1 MTTPLV
7 KKFFAIIFV
16 LTLGTLAIFPLA
28 MAHNYHLN
36 WLDAFLNYDPLLFF
50 RAVWHHYHYFLLSV
64 TQSFLVSCMFLTGLY
79 FFTLRKVDQNI
90 YGNARFANDKE
101 IAKFKNAT
109 SGLVIGQHK
118 GKLLRFPGQQFV
130 CLSAPTRSGKGVGIV
145 IPNLLT
151 QEDSSMVVLDIPKFE
166 AFTITSKYR
175 KEVLGQEIYLFSPFL
190 RGTSRYNPLDYV
202 DFDSD
207 LADIQ
212 LNAIA
217 SIIYVGANPD
227 DYFLLQARELFV
239 GMAWFTH
246 ALIEETIIDEPMS
259 IATILRCSTVV
270 RGQSFENYYKD
281 AKLKV
286 TFPEEATLRLERFL
300 NTSENTR
307 SSIKSSFEIPLA
319 IFGTKIV
326 AENTNSSDFNLND
339 LRKRKMTIYVGVTL
353 QELLQARVLI
363 NLFFSQLLVQNT
375 LTLPEQDK
383 SLKHSCVLLLDEFT
397 SIGQLEILKKGSAFI
412 AGYNL
417 RMLTV
422 FQSKSQV
429 EEPPPA
435 GYGKDGARSLIVN
448 HACEIVYAPKEAEI
462 SEEYSKRLGYRDVID
477 NTLSRHSKDIIHR
490 NINENKQQRAL
501 MLPQEIRQLPF
512 DKEIIFIEG
521 SLPILANKAFYFSV
535 PTLVSKLKMV
545 SHSLA
550 GIKKPE
556 KKDFDRA
563 FQNGETKISL
573 KALSKNNFNISKG
586 KR

>member
-1 MTTPLV
+1 MTMKSSLIKKISVVVFILV
-7 KKFFAIIFV
+7 F
-16 LTLGTLAIFPLA
+16 GTLTIFPLLLA
-28 MAHNYHLN
+28 RNYELN
-36 WLDAFLNYDPLLFF
+36 WIDAFIQYDPFLFF
-50 RAVWHHYHYFLLSV
+50 KAIFHRYFLLSV
-64 TQSFLVSCMFLTGLY
+64 VQSFLVSVVFLTGLY
-79 FFTLRKVDQNI
+79 FFTLRKVDRNI
-90 YGNARFANDKE
+90 HGNARFANDKE
-101 IAKFKNAT
+101 IEKFKNAD

-151 QEDSSMVVLDIPKFE
+151 QEDSMVILDIPKFE

-175 KEVLGQEIYLFSPFL
+175 KEVLKQEIYLFSPFL
-190 RGTSRYNPLDYV
+190 KGASKYNPLDYV
-202 DFDSD
+202 DFNSD

-217 SIIYVGANPD
+217 SIIYTGANPD
-227 DYFLLQARELFV
+227 DYFLLQARELFI
-239 GMAWFTH
+239 GIAWFVNT
-246 ALIEETIIDEPMS
+246 LIEETIIDAPMS
-259 IATILRCSTVV
+259 IASILKYSTVV
-270 RGQSFENYYKD
+270 NEQPFEGYYKE
-281 AKLKV
+281 AKMKSV
-286 TFPEEATLRLERFL
+286 PFPEEATLRIERFL

-326 AENTNSSDFNLND
+326 AENTDSSDFNLND
-339 LRKRKMTIYVGVTL
+339 LRKQKMTVYVGVTL
-353 QELLQARVLI
+353 QELLQARTLI

-375 LTLPEQDK
+375 LKLPEQDK
-383 SLKHSCVLLLDEFT
+383 TLKHACVLLLDEFT

-435 GYGKDGARSLIVN
+435 GYGKEGARSLIVN
-448 HACEIVYAPKEAEI
+448 HACEIVYAPKEFEI

-477 NTLSRHSKDIIHR
+477 NTLSKNSRDIVHR
-490 NINENKQQRAL
+490 NLNENKQQRAL

-521 SLPILANKAFYFSV
+521 NLPILANKAFYFSV
-535 PTLVSKLKMV
+535 PSLVSKLKTV
-545 SHSLA
+545 SPSLA
-550 GIKKPE
+550 RIQKPT
-556 KKDFDRA
+556 KKDFEKA
-563 FQNGETKISL
+563 FQNNETRVSM
-573 KALSKNNFNISKG
+573 KALSRDNFDRNKD
-586 KR
+586 KK